1 VDQNNLKILKK
12 YKFFLKKINFF
23 KILLKK
29 KTNNN
34 LNVIIRSF
42 ICRSYEA
49 VVVGFSGL
57 TTTIQNIP
65 KKVNEDQLTYT
76 DQQSRGTLSF
86 MDPPEP

>member
-1 VDQNNLKILKK
+1 MDQNNLKILKK
-12 YKFFLKKINFF
+12 YKYFLKYFF
-23 KILLKK
+23 FK

-76 DQQSRGTLSF
+76 DQESRGTLSF